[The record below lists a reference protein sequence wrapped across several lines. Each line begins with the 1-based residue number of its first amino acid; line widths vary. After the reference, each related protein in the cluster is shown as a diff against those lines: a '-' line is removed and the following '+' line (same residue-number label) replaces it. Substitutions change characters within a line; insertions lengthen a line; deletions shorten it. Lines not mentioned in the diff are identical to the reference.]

1 MGAVSRHLM
10 IAAAVIVTATVGC
23 GSSSGGR
30 GATAGSQ
37 TQDVVGVGMDGT
49 AVGAGLLPF
58 PLSDATAIPVG
69 DGILVVGGLT
79 PNGLASDVLELTP
92 GAVR

>member
-1 MGAVSRHLM
+1 VY
-10 IAAAVIVTATVGC
+10 VI
-23 GSSSGGR
+23 GGR

-37 TQDVVGVGMDGT
+37 TYDVVGVGMDGT

-58 PLSDATAIPVG
+58 PLSDATAIAVG

-79 PNGLASDVLELTP
+79 PHGLASDVLELTP